1 MGLPTFPSAFFPLF
15 TSSKRAWLSSA
26 RRKVG
31 ESNLMMCRS
40 HLHSFWHDDPADP
53 EAGRGQRGMDFTG
66 FHRKTKGFNQ
76 QEKWDSSFF
85 LTHQACNING

>member
-53 EAGRGQRGMDFTG
+53 EAGRAKGGWISLDFTVKQRDLTSKKSG
-66 FHRKTKGFNQ
+66 IQ
-76 QEKWDSSFF
+76 VFF
-85 LTHQACNING
+85 